1 MPKAHGQT
9 RRRNRSRSLLAVSLL
24 FRLLLLTFVLFTGAF
39 VAPAGATIQY
49 EISLAHPELHA
60 FHIKM
65 TVPNVSGS
73 LTVQMPAWNALYEIR
88 DFSAHVQRVEASN
101 GASPL
106 PIEKLD
112 KQTWRITGTG
122 TITISY
128 DTFWDEPGPFTT
140 QLNAEHAF
148 INPAM
153 ILMYVPDRR
162 SEGVS
167 VYCVDEPTGW
177 HIVTTIFVASM
188 RNSLNASATSDLFAR
203 TFDVLADSPFEIS
216 KQEPTILSEVKLRT
230 DVGAFSQQIML
241 IVHGKLEK
249 RQEFERRLA
258 QICQYEIDLMGGA
271 PFERYLFIFHVGDG
285 MGGGGMEH
293 ANGTAIAAPNE
304 NALLFLSAHEFFHL
318 WNVKRIRPASLEPV
332 DYTKEQYTKALWF
345 AEGVTSTYS
354 DYTLVRTGIWSKNT
368 YYAALGRQISELE
381 ARPANAWQSAEQS
394 SLDTWFENSPVYNRP
409 ENSVSYYT
417 KGAVLGVLLDLWI
430 RQQTNNARS
439 LDDMMRAMNEKFGKT
454 GKPYRDHEDLELVC
468 TETAG
473 RSCKEFFDNYV
484 SGTKPFPYDEYFGF
498 AGLKI
503 RRVVRTSQQAGT
515 QTLFE
520 ISEDD
525 LANETQ
531 KQIRLGILK
540 GETARQ
546 AAKAADQ
553 TAKVDVAVR
562 GNRTE

>member
-1 MPKAHGQT
+1 
-9 RRRNRSRSLLAVSLL
+9 
-24 FRLLLLTFVLFTGAF
+24 
-39 VAPAGATIQY
+39 
-49 EISLAHPELHA
+49 LAHPELHT

-73 LTVQMPAWNALYEIR
+73 LKVQMPAWNALYEIR
-88 DFSAHVQRVEASN
+88 DFASHVSQVTAANEL
-101 GASPL
+101 GPL
-106 PIEKLD
+106 QIDKID

-128 DTFWDEPGPFTT
+128 DTFWDEPGPFGS
-140 QLNAEHAF
+140 QLNSEHAF

-153 ILMYVPDRR
+153 ILMYIPDRR
-162 SEGVS
+162 DDEEMTISITEIPSGWTSDVVNAPLRASTSNYDRLADAPFEVGKHETFDLAGSGLGPTVS
-167 VYCVDEPTGW
+167 VV
-177 HIVTTIFVASM
+177 
-188 RNSLNASATSDLFAR
+188 
-203 TFDVLADSPFEIS
+203 
-216 KQEPTILSEVKLRT
+216 
-230 DVGAFSQQIML
+230 
-241 IVHGKLEK
+241 VHGRLEK
-249 RQEFERRLA
+249 REEFDRKLTA
-258 QICQYEIDLMGGA
+258 ICKYETALMGGA
-271 PFERYLFIFHVGDG
+271 PFVNYKFIFHIGENV
-285 MGGGGMEH
+285 GGGGMEH

-354 DYTLVRTGIWSKNT
+354 DYTLVRTGIWSKNM

-473 RSCKEFFDNYV
+473 TSCKEFFDNYV

-503 RRVVRTSQQAGT
+503 RHVARTSQQAGT
-515 QTLFE
+515 QTIFE

-525 LANETQ
+525 LAGEKQ
-531 KQIRLGILK
+531 KQIRTGILK
-540 GETARQ
+540 GETTKP
-546 AAKAADQ
+546 AAKAAD
-553 TAKVDVAVR
+553 
-562 GNRTE
+562 

>member
-1 MPKAHGQT
+1 
-9 RRRNRSRSLLAVSLL
+9 
-24 FRLLLLTFVLFTGAF
+24 
-39 VAPAGATIQY
+39 
-49 EISLAHPELHA
+49 
-60 FHIKM
+60 
-65 TVPNVSGS
+65 
-73 LTVQMPAWNALYEIR
+73 MPAWNALYEIR
-88 DFSAHVQRVEASN
+88 DFSAHVQKVEATN

-106 PIEKLD
+106 PLGKTD

-128 DTFWDEPGPFTT
+128 DTFWDEPGPFAT

-162 SEGVS
+162 REAISLGFAEVPPGWR
-167 VYCVDEPTGW
+167 VDTSAGPGYLPSSQAMGWVISAPTYD
-177 HIVTTIFVASM
+177 A
-188 RNSLNASATSDLFAR
+188 
-203 TFDVLADSPFEIS
+203 LADSPIEIGKFEAVSLTGFAKPIM
-216 KQEPTILSEVKLRT
+216 
-230 DVGAFSQQIML
+230 VGI
-241 IVHGKLEK
+241 HGKIEK
-249 RQEFERRLA
+249 RSEFEKKLSL
-258 QICQYEIDLMGGA
+258 ICEYESLLMGGA
-271 PFERYLFIFHVGDG
+271 PFERYLFIYHVGDG

-293 ANGTAIAAPNE
+293 SNGTAIAAPNE

-332 DYTKEQYTKALWF
+332 DYTKEQYAKALWF

-354 DYTLVRTGIWSKNT
+354 DYTLVRTGIWTKNM

-417 KGAVLGVLLDLWI
+417 KGAVLGVLLDFWI

-473 RSCKEFFDNYV
+473 TSCKEFFDNYV

-503 RRVVRTSQQAGT
+503 RRVVHSQQAGT

-520 ISEDD
+520 VSEDD
-525 LANETQ
+525 LANEKQ

-540 GETARQ
+540 GETTKP
-546 AAKAADQ
+546 AAKAAD
-553 TAKVDVAVR
+553 
-562 GNRTE
+562 